1 MLEPAFRNRKAEQ
14 HLFRIRAITLS
25 VFIIALMATLTWR
38 MAFLQIDLHEKYHN
52 LSENNRLQLRP
63 IPPNRGLIYDRNG
76 VLLAE
81 NIPSYNL
88 TMVRERVLNMDQ
100 TIAFLTDLI
109 QFNEREQ
116 EQLQQRL
123 RQRRRPYEPFVI
135 RHRMEEDDIAKILVN
150 RFFLP
155 GIDVEAHLI
164 RHYPQGRSFAHA
176 LGYVGRINVSEQDR
190 IDQDPDQKR
199 RYSATRFIGK
209 IGIERRY
216 EDLLHGQVG
225 YQRVE
230 TNARGRILQ
239 VVEQVNPVPGSDLTL
254 YLDSRLQKVAERE
267 MTHRRGAVVAID
279 VETGGILTLFS
290 NPSFDPNL
298 FVTGISHA
306 DYETLRDD
314 PDQPLFDRSARGQY
328 PPASLIKPFMGLALI
343 DAGSIGWQDK
353 FHDIGSFQ
361 LPNYDRV
368 YRDWRREGHGMVD
381 MDKAIIESCDT
392 YFYEFSV
399 RTGVDHIAPFLAQF
413 GFGRDMTLDVI
424 SALPGIL
431 PDRTWKRHHR
441 GSSWFAGDTVNM
453 SIGQGF
459 MLATPIQMATA
470 TAVLANRGRWNTP
483 HLLMAEN
490 QQLIDIKKP
499 DIPDITLKNSSDWDR
514 MFAAMEGVIS
524 HPRGTGWRLRSN
536 LEHPIASKTGTAQVV
551 GIAQDAEYDSEA
563 LKERQRD
570 HALFIAFAPVDNPKI
585 AVAVI
590 VENGEAAGRTAG
602 PVAQR
607 IINEYLGG
615 AEG

>member
-1 MLEPAFRNRKAEQ
+1 MLEHAFRNRKAEQ
-14 HLFRIRAITLS
+14 HLFRVRAITLS
-25 VFIIALMATLTWR
+25 LFIIAFMAALVWR
-38 MAFLQIDLHEKYHN
+38 MAFLQIDLHEKYRN

-88 TMVRERVLNMDQ
+88 TMVRERVVDLDQ
-100 TIAFLTDLI
+100 TIEFLTDLI
-109 QFNEREQ
+109 QLTEREQ

-135 RHRMEEDDIAKILVN
+135 RHRMQEEDIAKILVN

-164 RHYPQGRSFAHA
+164 RHYPQGDSFAHA
-176 LGYVGRINVSEQDR
+176 LGYVGRINTAEQDR
-190 IDQDPDQKR
+190 LDQDADQKR

-216 EDLLHGQVG
+216 ENILHGEVG

-239 VVEQVNPVPGSDLTL
+239 VVEQVNPVPGNDITL
-254 YLDSRLQKVAERE
+254 HIDSRLQKVAERE
-267 MTHRRGAVVAID
+267 MAQFRGAVVAID
-279 VETGGILTLFS
+279 VDSGGILTLFS

-306 DYETLRDD
+306 DYETLRDN
-314 PDQPLFDRSARGQY
+314 PDQPLFDRAARGQY

-343 DAGSIGWQDK
+343 DAGSIDWKDQ
-353 FHDIGSFQ
+353 FHDVGWFQ
-361 LPNYDRV
+361 LPNYDRI
-368 YRDWRREGHGMVD
+368 YRDWRRQGHGMVD
-381 MDKAIIESCDT
+381 MDTAIIESCDT
-392 YFYEFSV
+392 YFYEYSV
-399 RTGVDHIAPFLAQF
+399 KTGIDHIAPFLAQF

-431 PDRTWKRHHR
+431 PDRAWKRHHR
-441 GSSWFAGDTVNM
+441 GSAWFAGDTVNM

-470 TAVLANRGRWNTP
+470 TAVLANRGRWQLP
-483 HLLMAEN
+483 HLLMAKNN
-490 QQLIDIKKP
+490 QLA
-499 DIPDITLKNSSDWDR
+499 DIPEADIPNIELKDNNDWDR
-514 MFAAMEGVIS
+514 MFAAMEGVIT
-524 HPRGTGWRLRSN
+524 HPRGTGWRLRSQ

-570 HALFIAFAPVDNPKI
+570 HALFIAFAPIDKPRI
-585 AVAVI
+585 AVAVV